1 MKTFEI
7 AAKKSKRKNLLKTSL
22 IASGVTLTSLVLL
35 HTGLAKITS
44 KNAQHIQDRYETL
57 LAISMPNIDSQ
68 MAYFKPTSQYTGF
81 FHVDQTKDIA
91 GITVPYETL
100 DLAYALRPLYEPLHV
115 PRGYFDQN
123 DTSLYTYN
131 QGYKIPVFYN
141 TKFDYRIDDRQM
153 ALTQDITHLS
163 QMSGQAVEMAVT
175 FDKPYTFEEIAEL
188 VPANL
193 KVNWYWIGTTT
204 HFDTSLALPLGY
216 DGSSAP
222 QSYQEVQEELAKLN
236 KLSGKE
242 LEGYLD
248 KRPAPAEA
256 TPEQARQNG
265 YTHFVG
271 KLQEAIDK
279 NMIEYTY
286 GMGDQAYHL
295 SEDAKVYLAANPDA
309 KTAKFAGVILTGRAE
324 DFTDLENQSWIFGSN
339 IGEHVTIQPYH
350 TLDLE

>member
-22 IASGVTLTSLVLL
+22 IATGVTLTSLVLL
-35 HTGLAKITS
+35 NMGLEQLTS
-44 KNAQHIQDRYETL
+44 KNAQALRERYDIMQN
-57 LAISMPNIDSQ
+57 ISLPNIASKL
-68 MAYFKPTSQYTGF
+68 AYFKPTSHYTGF

-100 DLAYALRPLYEPLHV
+100 ELPYALRPIADHRIF
-115 PRGYFDQN
+115 PRGVVGPRVEA
-123 DTSLYTYN
+123 LYTYG

-141 TKFDYRIDDRQM
+141 TKFDYRVDHRQM
-153 ALTQDITHLS
+153 AVTQDIAHLP

-175 FDKPYTFEEIAEL
+175 FDKPYSFEEIAEL
-188 VPANL
+188 VPDNL

-204 HFDTSLALPLGY
+204 PFDTSLALPLGY
-216 DGSSAP
+216 DGSSVP
-222 QSYQEVQEELAKLN
+222 QSYQDVQEELTKLN
-236 KLSGKE
+236 KLSGKA
-242 LEGYLD
+242 LQDYLD
-248 KRPAPAEA
+248 SRPEPADV

-271 KLQEAIDK
+271 KLQEAIDQK
-279 NMIEYTY
+279 MLEYAY

-324 DFTDLENQSWIFGSN
+324 DFAPLENQPWIFGSN
-339 IGEHVTIQPYH
+339 IGQHVEIQPYH

>member
-22 IASGVTLTSLVLL
+22 IATGVTLTSLVLA
-35 HTGLAKITS
+35 HMGLARLTS
-44 KNAQHIQDRYETL
+44 HNAWEIHDYYRTL
-57 LAISMPNIDSQ
+57 QAISLPNIESQ
-68 MAYFKPTSQYTGF
+68 TAYFEATSQYTGS

-91 GITVPYETL
+91 GITVPYETM
-100 DLAYALRPLYEPLHV
+100 AFPYALSPVADPVRF
-115 PRGYFDQN
+115 PRGYFDEGN
-123 DTSLYTYN
+123 TGLYTYG

-141 TKFDYRIDDRQM
+141 TKFDYRVGHRQM
-153 ALTQDITHLS
+153 AVTQDIAHLP

-175 FDKPYTFEEIAEL
+175 FDKPYSFEEIAEL
-188 VPANL
+188 VPDNL

-204 HFDTSLALPLGY
+204 PFDTSLALPLGY

-222 QSYQEVQEELAKLN
+222 QSYQDVQEELTKLN
-236 KLSGKE
+236 KLSGKA
-242 LEGYLD
+242 LQDYLD
-248 KRPAPAEA
+248 SRPEPADV

-271 KLQEAIDK
+271 KLQEAIDQK
-279 NMIEYTY
+279 MLEHSY

-295 SEDAKVYLAANPDA
+295 SEDAKAYLADNPDA

-324 DFTDLENQSWIFGSN
+324 DFAPLENQPWIFGSN
-339 IGEHVTIQPYH
+339 IGQHVEIQPYH
-350 TLDLE
+350 TLDLD